1 MRDIGRRS
9 GCRYRPR
16 RGERE
21 TETEIEPELRKKTM
35 SEIEIETHK
44 RFSERKWSPCDEVL
58 RDCNTTLIHE
68 PRISETM
75 TWMKINQEKRTKI
88 DLDSHND

>member
-1 MRDIGRRS
+1 MAIDRQ
-9 GCRYRPR
+9 YRPR
-16 RGERE
+16 SSESE

-68 PRISETM
+68 PRISE
-75 TWMKINQEKRTKI
+75 INQEKRTKI
-88 DLDSHND
+88 DPDSHND